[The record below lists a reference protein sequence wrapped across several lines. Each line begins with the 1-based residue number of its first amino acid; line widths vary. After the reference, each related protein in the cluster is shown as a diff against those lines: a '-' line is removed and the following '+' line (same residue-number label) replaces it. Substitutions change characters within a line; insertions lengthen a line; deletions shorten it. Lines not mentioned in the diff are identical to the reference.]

1 MNELTIV
8 IPAKNEA
15 ESLPDVLKDLVDLNV
30 KIIVSLPPSDE
41 KTIDSI
47 KKFNIK
53 IHKQTYEGFGNSL
66 VEAINICDTEYF
78 CIFNAD

>member
-30 KIIVSLPPSDE
+30 KI
-41 KTIDSI
+41 KID
-47 KKFNIK
+47 
-53 IHKQTYEGFGNSL
+53 
-66 VEAINICDTEYF
+66 
-78 CIFNAD
+78 